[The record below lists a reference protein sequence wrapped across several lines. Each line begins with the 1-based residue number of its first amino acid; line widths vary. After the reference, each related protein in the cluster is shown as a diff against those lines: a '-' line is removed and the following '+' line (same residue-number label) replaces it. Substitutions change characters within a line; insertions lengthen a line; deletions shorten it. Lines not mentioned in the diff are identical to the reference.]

1 MTNSIGHKKENQTPF
16 ETAENVFVSGNSR
29 HLAFNKQTT
38 KRKLD
43 SPHRVA
49 DMKIKVTIEMVINTD
64 ELTNWPQGYPAVA
77 AIKYIDACLDGNADW
92 PSKLEIKAEEV
103 KK

>member
-1 MTNSIGHKKENQTPF
+1 
-16 ETAENVFVSGNSR
+16 
-29 HLAFNKQTT
+29 
-38 KRKLD
+38 
-43 SPHRVA
+43 
-49 DMKIKVTIEMVINTD
+49 MKIKVTIEMVINTD

-77 AIKYIDACLDGNADW
+77 AIKYIDACLDGGADW